1 MTLTL
6 NAHRL
11 VAWFLVAAVFSAGA
25 QEVTVTSFQNLSTFG
40 TEVYNDRIGNSR
52 FFNGPNTDRVRVS
65 TRVYPSPDTDVY
77 PVLNSKDGKW
87 YQSTNGALTTV
98 SLSNTSM
105 GALLDPQPLTFVG
118 VTSGRGGGRS
128 EYTATYNRANA
139 AVAPLLAAWD
149 ATPFALTASNPSTLA
164 TPTKTWQAPDY
175 DRFAMPAFV
184 TDVKLTGG
192 GLHPQLDWA
201 VPAGGTAPTEV
212 TIQVRRIDAESA
224 DRTRITSATFVHGA
238 SLAKDAT
245 TYSFNDIF
253 SNATLAG
260 FPSGLQFGQRY
271 EIALQLDVRVGGLL
285 QGRSRTFFELAPLA
299 NGGNE
304 VAVYLPSVGPDGRF
318 KFDVGVQQGQ
328 SIAIDPELAVGYDY
342 AIGAG
347 DPLFHSVKLPSVGD
361 GQYEIWGWNGSS
373 YSLQTALSAGTE
385 YFFDGIGLAR
395 FRVTGIETSAGLN
408 PADPTAFVTTLTFSG
423 SGRFTGTM
431 TPLTVTVVPEP
442 ASAGLLLAGL
452 LAGGLLFTR
461 RVRPG

>member
-1 MTLTL
+1 M
-6 NAHRL
+6 
-11 VAWFLVAAVFSAGA
+11 
-25 QEVTVTSFQNLSTFG
+25 
-40 TEVYNDRIGNSR
+40 
-52 FFNGPNTDRVRVS
+52 
-65 TRVYPSPDTDVY
+65 
-77 PVLNSKDGKW
+77 
-87 YQSTNGALTTV
+87 
-98 SLSNTSM
+98 
-105 GALLDPQPLTFVG
+105 
-118 VTSGRGGGRS
+118 
-128 EYTATYNRANA
+128 
-139 AVAPLLAAWD
+139 
-149 ATPFALTASNPSTLA
+149 
-164 TPTKTWQAPDY
+164 
-175 DRFAMPAFV
+175 
-184 TDVKLTGG
+184 
-192 GLHPQLDWA
+192 
-201 VPAGGTAPTEV
+201 
-212 TIQVRRIDAESA
+212 RRIDAESA